1 MSLHEND
8 RVYCKETELF
18 SDSFYGSITKI
29 YEHAAL
35 VKVEPDQLK
44 KKETDK
50 IDSFGDLVVIRQA
63 ELQLVDSAGNPLPEV
78 EDDDNTDTDL
88 QAAE

>member
-1 MSLHEND
+1 MALHEND

-18 SDSFYGSITKI
+18 SDAFYGTITKI

-50 IDSFGDLVVIRQA
+50 IDSFGDLVVIRQT
-63 ELQLVDSAGNPLPEV
+63 ELQLVDENGAPLPEP
-78 EDDDNTDTDL
+78 EEKL
-88 QAAE
+88 EAAE

>member
-1 MSLHEND
+1 MALHEND

-18 SDSFYGSITKI
+18 SDSFYGSITKV
-29 YEHAAL
+29 YEHSVL

-50 IDSFGDLVVIRQA
+50 IDSFGDLVVIRQS
-63 ELQLVDSAGNPLPEV
+63 ELQLVDTDGNALPEPV
-78 EDDDNTDTDL
+78 EKL
-88 QAAE
+88 EAAE